1 MRLIHNPY
9 LNGIL
14 FSLYL
19 VLMLEVFGASS
30 FLSENGS
37 KLDFYLILF
46 ITISG
51 INVFFSVVLKS
62 FINSFSLSR
71 IIRVLIYLLSIIVS
85 VYAVLPNYFIEENL
99 IFIGFALLIA
109 SLLPIIM
116 LLWDLYVQYLSSQL
130 KLTIESLTQ
139 ASDGNT
145 ESQTEMDEAL
155 TLRNKSGKVIFSS
168 DFKCIL
174 FFEANDNYVYINY
187 LSSDDTVKKHMERLS
202 LKKIEALIDEY
213 SKPFYRVHKSFIVN
227 PEFLTEIKGRSQA
240 YKLKLEKVEKPI
252 PVSRNFDIDQLSGS
266 LD

>member
-9 LNGIL
+9 LNGIF

-30 FLSENGS
+30 FLFENGS

-62 FINSFSLSR
+62 FISSFSLSR

-99 IFIGFALLIA
+99 IYIGFALLIA
-109 SLLPIIM
+109 SLLPIII

-139 ASDGNT
+139 ASDGNI
-145 ESQTEMDEAL
+145 ETEMDEAL

-213 SKPFYRVHKSFIVN
+213 SKPFYRVHKSYIVN

-252 PVSRNFDIDQLSGS
+252 PVSRNFDIDQLSGY